1 MNIDLVFR
9 NTTHDRGFAAPFFKD
24 IMQTVFKVLGKKS
37 ADLEVSV
44 SLVGEDRIRS
54 LNRKFR
60 KKDKVTDVL
69 SFPLGEDALTGY
81 TSVRTL
87 VDLFICMPYARAV
100 ARREGMPIKRK
111 LQWLIV
117 HGVLHLL
124 GYDHEDSAK
133 EAAVMER
140 LEQKILRQF

>member
-1 MNIDLVFR
+1 MNLDLVFR
-9 NTTHDRGFAAPFFKD
+9 NTTRDRGFAAPFFED
-24 IMQTVFKVLGKKS
+24 IMQTVFKVLGKKG
-37 ADLEVSV
+37 ADVEVSV

-87 VDLFICMPYARAV
+87 GDLFICMPYARMA
-100 ARREGMPIKRK
+100 ARREGMSFAHK
-111 LQWLIV
+111 LQWLTV

-124 GYDHEDSAK
+124 GYDHERSSKD
-133 EAAVMER
+133 AAVMER
-140 LEQKILRQF
+140 LERKILGKL

>member
-9 NTTHDRGFAAPFFKD
+9 NTTSDKSFNAQFFKD
-24 IMQTVFKVLGKKS
+24 IIQRVFKALGKKS
-37 ADLEVSV
+37 PNLEISV
-44 SLVGEDRIRS
+44 SLVGEYKIRS

-60 KKDKVTDVL
+60 KKNSVTDVL

-87 VDLFICMPYARAV
+87 GDLFICMSYARTA
-100 ARREGMPIKRK
+100 ARRESMPIEHK
-111 LQWLIV
+111 LQWLTV

-124 GYDHEDSAK
+124 GYDHERSAK
-133 EAAVMER
+133 EATVMER
-140 LEQKILRQF
+140 LEQKILRQL

>member
-1 MNIDLVFR
+1 MNIDIVFR
-9 NTTHDRGFAAPFFKD
+9 NTTSDERFTAPFFKN
-24 IMQTVFKVLGKKS
+24 IIQQVFKGLGKKS
-37 ADLEVSV
+37 PNIEVSV
-44 SLVGEDRIRS
+44 SLVGEAKIRS

-60 KKDKVTDVL
+60 KKDSVTDVL

-87 VDLFICMPYARAV
+87 GDLFICMSYARTA
-100 ARREGMPIKRK
+100 ARREGMPIERK
-111 LQWLIV
+111 LQWLTV

-124 GYDHEDSAK
+124 GHDHERSAK

-140 LEQKILRQF
+140 LEQKILRHL